1 MSTNATVR
9 SNGGIE
15 AIDARLPGLYR
26 TVVNETGFDGYRDL
40 FALKPIRD
48 AVVIHT
54 LHQLTWDGFARLIRQ
69 PGDME
74 TLRIIQEV
82 LRRAF
87 DHGPDDRA
95 HALRVA
101 HAITVAADG
110 DAGMVEA
117 AAYLHWLSGDHMD
130 GARLA
135 HQAVESDPADRTLA
149 KIIIA
154 DEKHGW
160 LIRSRREERGEASS

>member
-1 MSTNATVR
+1 MSTNTIMR

-26 TVVNETGFDGYRDL
+26 TVIDETGFDGYRGL

-82 LRRAF
+82 LGRAF
-87 DHGPDDRA
+87 DHGPDDGA

-110 DAGMVEA
+110 DAGMVET
-117 AAYLHWLSGDHMD
+117 AAYLHWIAGDYGE

-135 HQAVESDPADRTLA
+135 HQAVELDPADRTLA
-149 KIIIA
+149 KIILA

-160 LIRSRREERGEASS
+160 LIHSRREAQGEALS